1 MSSNLLHSINIDENL
16 FNKYHL
22 GISIKSM
29 YTRMGVF
36 DNFLEVESKEIFNL
50 LISYLKDKL
59 STKELSS
66 YSKSENIFAISF
78 TKFDLLNLASH
89 LKDEI
94 IHYSISIDSKD
105 YISKLINIYDGVLK
119 LENITVLEETI
130 FLNNKDYISNLSV
143 LIINLF
149 RLANNTNFKKK
160 KVFIYF
166 NNQREKENEAVWQW
180 Q

>member
-36 DNFLEVESKEIFNL
+36 DNFLEVESKEIFSL

-105 YISKLINIYDGVLK
+105 YIS
-119 LENITVLEETI
+119 
-130 FLNNKDYISNLSV
+130 NLSV

-166 NNQREKENEAVWQW
+166 NNQREKESEAVWQW

>member
-1 MSSNLLHSINIDENL
+1 MSSNLLHLINIDENL

-22 GISIKSM
+22 GIGIKSM

-36 DNFLEVESKEIFNL
+36 DNFLEVESKEIFSL

-66 YSKSENIFAISF
+66 YSKSENLFVISF
-78 TKFDLLNLASH
+78 AKFDLLNLASH

-149 RLANNTNFKKK
+149 RLANNINFKKK

-166 NNQREKENEAVWQW
+166 NNQREKESEAV
-180 Q
+180 